1 MRQDWGAGWPNDICI
16 SLVCG
21 RSEIESDHWFTGGS
35 CDHVSSADITV
46 NLNAPYD
53 NLKIIMSKK

>member
-1 MRQDWGAGWPNDICI
+1 MIYA
-16 SLVCG
+16 S
-21 RSEIESDHWFTGGS
+21 HWCVGGVRLNQITDS
-35 CDHVSSADITV
+35 PGDHVSSADITV